1 MSNSIDT
8 VVSVDLGGTNIKFG
22 LIDTEGRVLMRTRR
36 ETRARQGRDEVIE
49 RIYSGVQEC
58 LDAAD
63 GKVLGIG
70 ICSPGPLD
78 SQAGIVFHTPNM
90 PGWENAPLREM
101 LAEKFG
107 IPVNLEN
114 DGSAAARG
122 ENWIGAGKD
131 VDDMIQLTLGTGIG
145 GGIILKNRLWTGF
158 QHCAGELGHTTV
170 NYNGRLC
177 GCGRKGCIEPYA
189 NASGFVMTFMEHI
202 ERGEKP
208 KFYKKGDKVTP
219 KLISQWADD
228 GDEVAASVI
237 EETGKVLGVAV
248 TNLVNALNPQMV
260 VISGGI
266 ARAGERLFKP
276 LRETVKERAMYPM
289 AEELQIVP
297 SIAEDD
303 AGIIG
308 AARCLLDTVEDR
320 ILNINEL

>member
-1 MSNSIDT
+1 MSKSIDT

-22 LIDTEGRVLMRTRR
+22 LIDTEGAVLMRTRR
-36 ETRARQGRDEVIE
+36 ETQAQQGRDEVIE
-49 RIYSGVQEC
+49 RIYSGVREC
-58 LDAAD
+58 LDAD
-63 GKVLGIG
+63 RGKVLGIG

-78 SQAGIVFHTPNM
+78 SHAGIVFHTPNM

-101 LAEKFG
+101 LEQKFG

-158 QHCAGELGHTTV
+158 QYCAGELGHTTV
-170 NYNGRLC
+170 DYKGRLC

-189 NASGFVMTFMEHI
+189 NASGFVTTFMEHI

-208 KFYKKGDKVTP
+208 KFYKKGARVSP
-219 KLISQWADD
+219 KLISQWADK

-248 TNLVNALNPQMV
+248 ASIVNSLNPQMV

-266 ARAGERLFKP
+266 ARAGERLFNP

-289 AEELQIVP
+289 AEKLEIVP

-308 AARCLLDTVEDR
+308 AARCLLDIIEDR
-320 ILNINEL
+320 I

>member
-1 MSNSIDT
+1 MSKSIDT

-22 LIDTEGRVLMRTRR
+22 LIDIEGAVLMRTRR
-36 ETRARQGRDEVIE
+36 ETQAQQGRDDVIE

-58 LDAAD
+58 LDAAG

-70 ICSPGPLD
+70 ICTPGPLD

-101 LAEKFG
+101 LEEKFG

-158 QHCAGELGHTTV
+158 QFCAGELGHTTV
-170 NYNGRLC
+170 DYNGRLC

-189 NASGFVMTFMEHI
+189 NASGFVTTFMEHI

-208 KFYKKGDKVTP
+208 KFYKKGARVSP
-219 KLISQWADD
+219 KLISQWADA

-237 EETGKVLGVAV
+237 EETGRILGVAV
-248 TNLVNALNPQMV
+248 ASIVNSLNPQMV

-266 ARAGERLFKP
+266 ARAGDRLFNP
-276 LRETVKERAMYPM
+276 LRETVKQRAMYPM
-289 AEELQIVP
+289 AEKLQIVP

-308 AARCLLDTVEDR
+308 AARCLLDTIEDR
-320 ILNINEL
+320 ISGGEGC